1 MGGLAVPWQHYL
13 SRFNGYN
20 LSLVSMKHPVAVKN
34 RLRILRVQM

>member
-20 LSLVSMKHPVAVKN
+20 LSLVYMKHPVAVAI
-34 RLRILRVQM
+34 RPRFLWVQK